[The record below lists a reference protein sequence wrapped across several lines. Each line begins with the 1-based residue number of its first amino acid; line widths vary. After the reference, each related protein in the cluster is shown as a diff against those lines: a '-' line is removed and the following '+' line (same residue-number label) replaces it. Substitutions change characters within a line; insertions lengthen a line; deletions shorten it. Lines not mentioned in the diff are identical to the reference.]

1 MLIQGF
7 VLENAEKVRRAI
19 EGSHSGY
26 DTKFPP
32 LGESYTEEQLLVAYD
47 RLGGLITKD
56 GVKVKMGSFF
66 DFEKKVARKEPK
78 VVFLTT
84 IDGVEVE
91 VEEEEAK
98 AIKKAQSKLADLK
111 VKKIKKAKKDN
122 DE

>member
-1 MLIQGF
+1 MLINGF

-26 DTKFPP
+26 DTKFKP
-32 LGESYTEEQLLVAYD
+32 LGEGYNPDDLLVAYD

-66 DFEKKVARKEPK
+66 DFEKKVARKEPQ

-98 AIKKAQSKLADLK
+98 AIKKAQAKLTDLK
-111 VKKIKKAKKDN
+111 VKKVKKAKK
-122 DE
+122 EEE